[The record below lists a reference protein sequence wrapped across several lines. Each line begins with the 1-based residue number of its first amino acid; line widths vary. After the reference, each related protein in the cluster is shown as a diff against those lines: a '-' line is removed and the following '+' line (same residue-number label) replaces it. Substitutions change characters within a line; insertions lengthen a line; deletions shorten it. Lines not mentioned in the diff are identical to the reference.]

1 MSKNVI
7 IIAGPNGSGKTTFV
21 TEYLRDATVAYI
33 SADAIAAELVS
44 TPEDMDKVKIQ
55 AGRLFFQEMHR
66 LIEAEQ
72 DFAVEVTLAGKGFE
86 RIISRLKRAGY
97 TVTIVFI
104 FLKSPEMSVARVRN
118 RVEAGGHH
126 VPTEDVVRRFY
137 RSKRN
142 FWHIYRDLVDRWNL
156 FYNSGELP
164 QEIAFGERD
173 QFTVIDSDA
182 FELFMRDVRNGG

>member
-1 MSKNVI
+1 MPKNVI
-7 IIAGPNGSGKTTFV
+7 IIAGPNGSGKTTFAS
-21 TEYLRDATVAYI
+21 EYLRNSDVEYI
-33 SADAIAAELVS
+33 SADAIAAKLVS
-44 TPEDMDKVKIQ
+44 TPEEMDTVKLQ
-55 AGRLFFQEMHR
+55 AGRLFFVEMRR
-66 LIEAEQ
+66 LIESEK

-137 RSKRN
+137 HAPRCQNPIRVWGCRHRS
-142 FWHIYRDLVDRWNL
+142 
-156 FYNSGELP
+156 
-164 QEIAFGERD
+164 
-173 QFTVIDSDA
+173 
-182 FELFMRDVRNGG
+182 